1 MSEAPEKPA
10 EGFTTVLHAELGEI
24 HRSRVLQAAVE
35 KRDPLIEP
43 AAVLAD
49 PAKDRAEAFNRAHE
63 AKLSGLAFS
72 GGGIRS
78 ATFSLGVIQALA
90 ELRLLGIFDY
100 LSTVSGGGYIGS
112 WLSAWLKRQGGI
124 PAVAE
129 YLKQRGAE
137 DGDRESEPAPI
148 RFLRAYS
155 NFLTPKLGL
164 FSFDTW
170 ALVAIYL
177 RNFLLNV
184 TILISFFAAVLL
196 VPRLLLYWCHFANL
210 PWVYLG
216 LTGLC
221 LLIGIAGIGFNLRLF
236 SAPRW
241 YGTPKWIRYFVVL
254 PLVAGSF
261 FGTLA
266 MTTRIAEAGPLAPEK
281 ALGWMVLHGAFYFG
295 AWLVGWMLAV
305 WLNPKRRQGQTAA
318 IADSSR
324 GPKLL
329 PFLVST
335 AVAAVLVFGP
345 LLYAIRSL
353 LEKFITDYPSGAP
366 VLALVCGPPLILL
379 ALLLAGVV
387 HVGLAGR
394 SFSDDRREWIS
405 RVGGWLMVWMVVCLV
420 IAGIA
425 LLSPFALNSIWTQ
438 STLGIGWVVT
448 TLFGVLGGKS
458 GATGAPNK
466 PSKLDA
472 MLKFAPPIFVLGL
485 LVGLATLLDIQLKPA
500 PKPTPP
506 AAAVAAKDPA
516 PAPGK
521 PQVVVVP
528 GDGANLRVQLDPASP
543 KTSNAKFAAHLAA
556 VVETSDRLPVVSGTL
571 IGLLGIA
578 LLLAWR
584 VDVNEFSMHLFYRN
598 RLTRCYLGASVD
610 RRVKKANP
618 FTGFSDDDDLPL
630 ASLRTQPPV
639 PPPAD
644 PPVNPPVVEPPDTL
658 KTHIG
663 PFQLVNTALNLV
675 HGRNLAWQERKA
687 ASFVFS
693 PLYSGFDLP
702 RTAADDEEVTE
713 RTVPGEGTDTPRGV
727 FRPTESYGQGISL
740 GTALAI
746 SGAAAS
752 PNMGFHSSPALSFLL
767 TVFDVRLGWWL
778 GNPRQTTENIWTAP
792 GPHFAFLPLLGE
804 LAGRTNDESKFVYL
818 SDGGHF
824 ENLGIYELVKRRCQL
839 IVVTDCGADAAL
851 LFGDLGNAIRKCRN
865 DLGIEIELDTRPIRP
880 GKEGFSSAQFAIGDI
895 RYDRVDGAG
904 APIGTLVLIKPSISG
919 DESPDILDYKA
930 RHPIFPQES
939 TADQFF
945 TESQFESYRKLGQSI
960 GRKLFEPAIKRDP
973 GLPGRVSR
981 GGLEPLIQAL
991 RAVHPP
997 LEKTADGTAR

>member
-1 MSEAPEKPA
+1 MAEAPA
-10 EGFTTVLHAELGEI
+10 EGFTTVLHAELEEI

-35 KRDPLIEP
+35 ERDPLP
-43 AAVLAD
+43 AAVHAV
-49 PAKDRAEAFNRAHE
+49 PPKDRAEAFTRAHD

-112 WLSAWLKRQGGI
+112 WLSAWLKRRGGI
-124 PAVAE
+124 RAVAE
-129 YLKQRGAE
+129 YLRQRGAE

-184 TILISFFAAVLL
+184 TILISLFAAVLL
-196 VPRLLLYWCHFANL
+196 VPRLLLYWCHFANA
-210 PWVYLG
+210 PVVYLS

-254 PLVAGSF
+254 PLVVGSF

-266 MTTRIAEAGPLAPEK
+266 MTSKIAKAGALRPEEVLAWIVK
-281 ALGWMVLHGAFYFG
+281 HGAFYFG
-295 AWLVGWMLAV
+295 AWLFGWLLAV

-324 GPKLL
+324 GPKLI

-335 AVAAVLVFGP
+335 AAAAVLVFGP
-345 LLYAIRSL
+345 LLYVIRSL
-353 LEKFITDYPSGAP
+353 LEKLIANDPAGAP

-405 RVGGWLMVWMVVCLV
+405 RVGGWLMVWMVVCLA

-425 LLSPFALNSIWTQ
+425 LLSPFALTSIWTQ
-438 STLGIGWVVT
+438 STLGIGWVAT

-458 GATGAPNK
+458 AGTGAPNK

-472 MLKFAPPIFVLGL
+472 VLKIAPSIFVLGL
-485 LVGLATLLDIQLKPA
+485 LVGLATVLDIQLKPA
-500 PKPTPP
+500 PTPTPP
-506 AAAVAAKDPA
+506 AAADVATPPA
-516 PAPGK
+516 PIPGK

-528 GDGANLRVQLDPASP
+528 GDGANLRVQLDSASP
-543 KTSNAKFAAHLAA
+543 NSEAKFAAHLSA
-556 VVETSDRLPVVSGTL
+556 VVRSSDQLPVVAGTL
-571 IGLLGIA
+571 VGLLGIA

-639 PPPAD
+639 PPPVD
-644 PPVNPPVVEPPDTL
+644 PPVVEPPDTF

-675 HGRNLAWQERKA
+675 QGRNLAWQERKA

-702 RTAADDEEVTE
+702 RTAADDDDDTLEKVP
-713 RTVPGEGTDTPRGV
+713 PGEGIDTPRGV
-727 FRPTESYGQGISL
+727 FRPTESYGEGISL
-740 GTALAI
+740 GTALAV

-778 GNPRQTTENIWTAP
+778 GNPRQTDENIWQAP
-792 GPHFAFLPLLGE
+792 GPHFAFLPLVGE

-824 ENLGIYELVKRRCQL
+824 ENLGVYELVKRRCQL
-839 IVVTDCGADAAL
+839 IVVTDCGADRAL
-851 LFGDLGNAIRKCRN
+851 EFGDLGNAIRKCRN

-880 GKEGFSSAQFAIGDI
+880 GKEGLSSAQFTIGDI

-904 APIGTLVLIKPSISG
+904 APVGTLVLIKPSISG
-919 DESPDILDYKA
+919 DESSDILDYKA
-930 RHPIFPQES
+930 RHPIFPQET

-960 GRKLFEPAIKRDP
+960 GRKLFEPLISRDP
-973 GLPGRVSR
+973 DLPSKLSR

-997 LEKTADGTAR
+997 SEKKADGTAR

>member
-1 MSEAPEKPA
+1 MAEAPA
-10 EGFTTVLHAELGEI
+10 EGFTTVLHAELAEI

-35 KRDPLIEP
+35 NRDPVVEP
-43 AAVLAD
+43 TAVLAV
-49 PAKDRAEAFNRAHE
+49 PPKDRAEAFTRAHE

-112 WLSAWLKRQGGI
+112 WLSAWLKRKGGI
-124 PAVAE
+124 PVVAE
-129 YLKQRGAE
+129 FLKQRGAE

-184 TILISFFAAVLL
+184 TILVSLFATVLL
-196 VPRLLLYWCHFANL
+196 IPRLLLYWCHYANAPL
-210 PWVYLG
+210 VYLG

-236 SAPRW
+236 TAPRW

-254 PLVAGSF
+254 PLVVGSS

-266 MTTRIAEAGPLAPEK
+266 MTSKIAEAGPLAPGE
-281 ALGWMVLHGAFYFG
+281 ALKWIVRHGAFYFG
-295 AWLVGWMLAV
+295 AWLIGWILAV
-305 WLNPKRRQGQTAA
+305 WLNPRKRPGETAA

-335 AVAAVLVFGP
+335 AAAALLVFGP
-345 LLYAIRSL
+345 LLYAIRIL
-353 LEKFITDYPSGAP
+353 LEKLVRIYEGGAP
-366 VLALVCGPPLILL
+366 VLALVGGPPLILL

-425 LLSPFALNSIWTQ
+425 LLSPFALTSIWTK

-448 TLFGVLGGKS
+448 TLFGVLGGKH
-458 GATGAPNK
+458 GGTGAPNK

-472 MLKFAPPIFVLGL
+472 LLKIAPSVFVLGL
-485 LVGLATLLDIQLKPA
+485 LVGLATLLDAKLTPALKTA
-500 PKPTPP
+500 AP
-506 AAAVAAKDPA
+506 AASAAAKDPA
-516 PAPGK
+516 AAGK

-528 GDGANLRVQLDPASP
+528 GKGANLRVQLASASSDVS
-543 KTSNAKFAAHLAA
+543 KAKFAAHLSA
-556 VVETSDRLPVVSGTL
+556 VVRSSDQLPVVAGTL
-571 IGLLGIA
+571 VGLLGIA
-578 LLLAWR
+578 LFLAWR

-598 RLTRCYLGASVD
+598 RLIRCYLGASVD

-618 FTGFSDDDDLPL
+618 FTGFSDDDDVPL

-639 PPPAD
+639 PPPVD
-644 PPVNPPVVEPPDTL
+644 PPVVEPPDPL

-675 HGRNLAWQERKA
+675 QGRNLAWQERKA

-702 RTAADDEEVTE
+702 RTAADDDDDQPE
-713 RTVPGEGTDTPRGV
+713 RVPPGEGVDTPRGV
-727 FRPTESYGQGISL
+727 FRPTESYGDGISL

-778 GNPRQTTENIWTAP
+778 GNPRQTNENIWKAP
-792 GPHFAFLPLLGE
+792 GPRFAFLPLVGE

-839 IVVTDCGADAAL
+839 IVVTDCGADCAL
-851 LFGDLGNAIRKCRN
+851 EFGDLGNAIRKCRN
-865 DLGIEIELDTRPIRP
+865 DLGIEIEIDTAAIRP
-880 GKEGFSSAQFAIGDI
+880 GKEGLSPSQFTIGEI
-895 RYDRVDGAG
+895 RYDLVDGAG
-904 APIGTLVLIKPSISG
+904 APKGTLVLIKPSISLS
-919 DESPDILDYKA
+919 ESSDILDYKA

-960 GRKLFEPAIKRDP
+960 GRKLFEPVIQRDP
-973 GLPGRVSR
+973 SLPGKLSR

-997 LEKTADGTAR
+997 SEKTADGTAR